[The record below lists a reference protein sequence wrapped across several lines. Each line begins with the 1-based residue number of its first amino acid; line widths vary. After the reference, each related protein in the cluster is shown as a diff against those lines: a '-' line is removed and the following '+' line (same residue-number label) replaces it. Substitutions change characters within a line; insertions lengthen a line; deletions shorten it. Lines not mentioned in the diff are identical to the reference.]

1 MASFGKQRVLGR
13 IILMLIVIIA
23 LVLGGLFWFD
33 FLGLIDAKALFAPA
47 VRLAGRVV
55 RTRTQVDIDSPT
67 LLDDERFAKQFEAI
81 DVLRQELTER
91 ERLALEQEAVLLA
104 QAREI
109 EDRQKNIEEQQNSF
123 NSLRE
128 QYENRRANIEQNARY
143 LSGMPPAD
151 AVDIL
156 AALDDQTAIE
166 TLRAVEELAKLQGEA
181 SVVSYWLSL
190 LPAERSATL
199 QRKMAQMPD
208 SLD

>member
-166 TLRAVEELAKLQGEA
+166 TLRAVEELAKL
-181 SVVSYWLSL
+181 
-190 LPAERSATL
+190 
-199 QRKMAQMPD
+199 
-208 SLD
+208 